1 VVGYKQGVGG
11 AVRDLFTQSSGAP
24 INFFSKLLK
33 KLLLI
38 VYVYVAGLRRLPAH
52 RLCAGVHD
60 DGAGH

>member
-38 VYVYVAGLRRLPAH
+38 VYVYVAGLRRSPALDQPA
-52 RLCAGVHD
+52 RFPPAAG
-60 DGAGH
+60 G